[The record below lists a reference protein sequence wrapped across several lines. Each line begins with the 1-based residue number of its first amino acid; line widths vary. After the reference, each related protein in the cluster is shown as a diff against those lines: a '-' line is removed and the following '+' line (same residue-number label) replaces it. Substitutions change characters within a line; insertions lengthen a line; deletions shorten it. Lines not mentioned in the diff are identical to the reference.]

1 MGQAAA
7 GIVVRARPSSP
18 PPRHRSPLPLPCRSA
33 CGKCCHAR
41 PRLSSPSPTV
51 AMPACCTSSYSSGCT
66 QPRRARH
73 PSTNHITRSSCAGPA
88 CPASEHSLPRTR
100 VSFSNVASI
109 YSASLGD
116 STSTRLQRDQ
126 AKQCIL
132 TVSLRPRPARRARL
146 ADHFPNPCAPL
157 PMARGHDGPPPCLP
171 RAGAAPGHRNRDG
184 AGRVLA
190 TTMVVA

>member
-1 MGQAAA
+1 MLSFLTRALVIY
-7 GIVVRARPSSP
+7 IVVI
-18 PPRHRSPLPLPCRSA
+18 
-33 CGKCCHAR
+33 
-41 PRLSSPSPTV
+41 V
-51 AMPACCTSSYSSGCT
+51 AMRLMGKRQLAEL
-66 QPRRARH
+66 QP
-73 PSTNHITRSSCAGPA
+73 
-88 CPASEHSLPRTR
+88 SELVTT
-100 VSFSNVASI
+100 FLISNVASI